1 MVVFGDLRFDFRVYR
16 EAQALAAA
24 GSRVSIV
31 ASDFSSESLP
41 QVWSAFELHLIPI
54 DRERSLRW
62 SYPLFWSLASRRAA
76 ATAADVFHAHDLD
89 ALWPA
94 ALAAG
99 RGKVPLVYDS
109 HELFTQQSSLVSR
122 PRVRGFWQWWER
134 RLLPRVARVM
144 TVSPPIAADLQHR
157 YSLAEKPTVVRNLP
171 PWREAAPSRR
181 LREALGLVGDPQP
194 LALYQGGFLTD
205 NGLLEVIDA
214 MVRID
219 HGRLA
224 LLGGGPTEHLLRKRV
239 QDSGLQDRVRFLP
252 RVPFPELHEWTCG
265 ADIGVCVIK
274 PSGDSFNWSLPNK
287 LFEYFIAALPVLAGD
302 TPQIRQVIE
311 ETGTGVVADS
321 QDPEAL
327 AQALQNL
334 FNDAAR
340 RLRFSAA
347 ARIAAQQYCWQ
358 QEAPR
363 LLALYES
370 L

>member
-1 MVVFGDLRFDFRVYR
+1 
-16 EAQALAAA
+16 
-24 GSRVSIV
+24 
-31 ASDFSSESLP
+31 
-41 QVWSAFELHLIPI
+41 
-54 DRERSLRW
+54 
-62 SYPLFWSLASRRAA
+62 
-76 ATAADVFHAHDLD
+76 
-89 ALWPA
+89 
-94 ALAAG
+94 
-99 RGKVPLVYDS
+99 
-109 HELFTQQSSLVSR
+109 
-122 PRVRGFWQWWER
+122 
-134 RLLPRVARVM
+134 M
-144 TVSPPIAADLQHR
+144 TVSAPIAADLQHR

-214 MVRID
+214 MVCID